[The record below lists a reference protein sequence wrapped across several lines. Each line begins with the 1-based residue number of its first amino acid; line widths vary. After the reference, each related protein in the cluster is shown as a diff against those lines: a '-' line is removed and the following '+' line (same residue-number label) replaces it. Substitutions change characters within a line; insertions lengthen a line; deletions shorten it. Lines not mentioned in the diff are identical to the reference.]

1 MAEVYATMTALP
13 LKPGIPPEQAL
24 LFIEE
29 IRHHLTTVALDSDE
43 YFQAVRASS
52 GQGLSSGRVYDALLL
67 RCAVKAKARTI
78 YTLNLK
84 HFQLIAPELVDR
96 LRTP

>member
-13 LKPGIPPEQAL
+13 LKPPIPPEQAL

-29 IRHHLTTVALDSDE
+29 IRDRLTTVTLDSDE
-43 YFQAVRASS
+43 YFQVVRTSA
-52 GQGLSSGRVYDALLL
+52 GQSLSSGRVYDALLL
-67 RCAVKAKARTI
+67 RCAAKVKARTI

-84 HFQLIAPELVDR
+84 HFQAIAPKMADR
-96 LRTP
+96 IRTP